1 LIKATSKQLNGLL
14 YIAGII
20 QPDEKAFTVLS
31 IAIGAT
37 LANAQT
43 ITNEADLVTPAKLA
57 TVEGRDIGS
66 DSLSSG
72 NVIWIKT
79 ELKAHKHLTHSE
91 HVYVIDG
98 EAEMRLG
105 DKTVKIKN
113 GDIIFIPKGTVHAVK
128 VTSKRPLKVLSVQAP
143 HSDGTD
149 RVFVNE

>member
-1 LIKATSKQLNGLL
+1 MKKL
-14 YIAGII
+14 
-20 QPDEKAFTVLS
+20 FTLLS
-31 IAIGAT
+31 IAIGAS

-57 TVEGRDIGS
+57 AVEGRDTGS

-113 GDIIFIPKGTVHAVK
+113 GDIIFVPKGTVHAVK

>member
-1 LIKATSKQLNGLL
+1 MKKL
-14 YIAGII
+14 
-20 QPDEKAFTVLS
+20 FTVLS

-43 ITNEADLVTPAKLA
+43 LTNEADLVTPAKLA

-143 HSDGTD
+143 YSDGTD

>member
-1 LIKATSKQLNGLL
+1 MKKLL
-14 YIAGII
+14 TI
-20 QPDEKAFTVLS
+20 LS

-43 ITNEADLVTPAKLA
+43 ITNEADLITPTKLA

-143 HSDGTD
+143 YSDGTD

>member
-1 LIKATSKQLNGLL
+1 MKKL
-14 YIAGII
+14 
-20 QPDEKAFTVLS
+20 FTILS
-31 IAIGAT
+31 IAIGAS
-37 LANAQT
+37 LANAQS

-113 GDIIFIPKGTVHAVK
+113 GDIIFIPKGTVHSVK
-128 VTSKRPLKVLSVQAP
+128 VISKRPLKVLSVQAP

>member
-1 LIKATSKQLNGLL
+1 MKKL
-14 YIAGII
+14 
-20 QPDEKAFTVLS
+20 FTILS

-43 ITNEADLVTPAKLA
+43 ITNEADLITPAKLA

>member
-1 LIKATSKQLNGLL
+1 MKKLFTLL
-14 YIAGII
+14 
-20 QPDEKAFTVLS
+20 T

-43 ITNEADLVTPAKLA
+43 LTNEADLVTPAKLA

>member
-1 LIKATSKQLNGLL
+1 MKKL
-14 YIAGII
+14 
-20 QPDEKAFTVLS
+20 FTILS
-31 IAIGAT
+31 IAIWAT

-43 ITNEADLVTPAKLA
+43 ITNEADLITPVKLA

>member
-1 LIKATSKQLNGLL
+1 MKKL
-14 YIAGII
+14 
-20 QPDEKAFTVLS
+20 FTILS
-31 IAIGAT
+31 IAIWAT

-43 ITNEADLVTPAKLA
+43 LTNEADLVTPAKLA

-105 DKTVKIKN
+105 DKTVKVKN

-143 HSDGTD
+143 HNDGTD

>member
-1 LIKATSKQLNGLL
+1 MKKL
-14 YIAGII
+14 
-20 QPDEKAFTVLS
+20 FTLLS

-43 ITNEADLVTPAKLA
+43 LTNEADLVTPAKLA

>member
-1 LIKATSKQLNGLL
+1 MKKL
-14 YIAGII
+14 
-20 QPDEKAFTVLS
+20 FTLLS

-43 ITNEADLVTPAKLA
+43 LTNEADLVTPAKLA

-143 HSDGTD
+143 HNDGTD

>member
-1 LIKATSKQLNGLL
+1 
-14 YIAGII
+14 
-20 QPDEKAFTVLS
+20 
-31 IAIGAT
+31 
-37 LANAQT
+37 
-43 ITNEADLVTPAKLA
+43 
-57 TVEGRDIGS
+57 
-66 DSLSSG
+66 
-72 NVIWIKT
+72 
-79 ELKAHKHLTHSE
+79 
-91 HVYVIDG
+91 VYVIDG

>member
-1 LIKATSKQLNGLL
+1 MKKL
-14 YIAGII
+14 
-20 QPDEKAFTVLS
+20 FTLLS
-31 IAIGAT
+31 IAIGAS
-37 LANAQT
+37 LANAQS

-57 TVEGRDIGS
+57 KVEGRDIGS

-91 HVYVIDG
+91 HVYIIDG

-113 GDIIFIPKGTVHAVK
+113 GDIIFIPKGTVHSVK

>member
-1 LIKATSKQLNGLL
+1 MKKL
-14 YIAGII
+14 
-20 QPDEKAFTVLS
+20 FTLLS
-31 IAIGAT
+31 IAIGAS
-37 LANAQT
+37 LANAQS

-105 DKTVKIKN
+105 DKTVKVKN

>member
-1 LIKATSKQLNGLL
+1 MKKL
-14 YIAGII
+14 
-20 QPDEKAFTVLS
+20 FTILS
-31 IAIGAT
+31 IAIGAK

>member
-1 LIKATSKQLNGLL
+1 MKKL
-14 YIAGII
+14 
-20 QPDEKAFTVLS
+20 FTILS

-43 ITNEADLVTPAKLA
+43 ITNEADLVTPGKLA

>member
-1 LIKATSKQLNGLL
+1 MKKL
-14 YIAGII
+14 
-20 QPDEKAFTVLS
+20 FTILS
-31 IAIGAT
+31 IAIWAT

-43 ITNEADLVTPAKLA
+43 LTNEADLVTPAKLA

-143 HSDGTD
+143 HNDGTD

>member
-1 LIKATSKQLNGLL
+1 MKKL
-14 YIAGII
+14 
-20 QPDEKAFTVLS
+20 FTLLS
-31 IAIGAT
+31 IAIGAS

>member
-1 LIKATSKQLNGLL
+1 MKKL
-14 YIAGII
+14 
-20 QPDEKAFTVLS
+20 FTALS

-43 ITNEADLVTPAKLA
+43 LTNEADLVTPAKLA

-79 ELKAHKHLTHSE
+79 ELKPHKHLTHSE

-113 GDIIFIPKGTVHAVK
+113 GDIVFIPKGTVHAVK
-128 VTSKRPLKVLSVQAP
+128 VTSKRPLKVLSVMAP

>member
-1 LIKATSKQLNGLL
+1 MKKL
-14 YIAGII
+14 
-20 QPDEKAFTVLS
+20 FTLLS
-31 IAIGAT
+31 IAIGAS

-113 GDIIFIPKGTVHAVK
+113 GDIIFVPKGTVHAVK